1 MKKGQQRKQ
10 ELLRIAYQ
18 LFITKGYEATSI
30 DEIIEQAGI
39 AKGTYYYYFE
49 SKEQTL
55 EEVIDMML
63 EEEAGRAKAI
73 MSTDLSIP
81 DKIVGIIS
89 ALRPQVN
96 EMPIEDA
103 LNRPENILM
112 HDKVY
117 KKLIGMVVPVLSE
130 VVDQGVKEGIFA
142 CDHIPE
148 RVRMLL
154 IISRDLFDE
163 DRYTEEDIDV
173 FIDTVERILYAQPG
187 TMGFIRSLIT
197 NPENTV
203 Q

>member
-63 EEEAGRAKAI
+63 EEEAGRAEAI

-117 KKLIGMVVPVLSE
+117 RKLIGMVVPVLSE
-130 VVDQGVKEGIFA
+130 VVKQGVDEGIFA

-148 RVRMLL
+148 RVRLLL

-163 DRYTEEDIDV
+163 GRYTEEDTDV
-173 FIDTVERILYAQPG
+173 FIDTVERVLYAKSG
-187 TMGFIRSLIT
+187 SMGFIRSLIT